1 MELIIWTLL
10 NLEKD
15 LWIQNQKMGSLNDL
29 TKAQVRPYHER
40 LICFRQGNIP
50 LTFPV
55 FQYGDQTC
63 SRYLVLAKIIL
74 GFHLFLTVCGVLWLE
89 YLNLKF

>member
-40 LICFRQGNIP
+40 LVCFRRGNICFDVSC
-50 LTFPV
+50 FPIWRPDLQPV
-55 FQYGDQTC
+55 PF
-63 SRYLVLAKIIL
+63 RKLAKL
-74 GFHLFLTVCGVLWLE
+74 FFGFDLFINV
-89 YLNLKF
+89 